1 MPFIRYVKKRF
12 SPECQAIIDH
22 ANRIIEDHANKGFTL
37 TLRQLYYQF
46 VGEALI
52 PNTERSYKNL
62 GNVINNARLAGLV
75 DWDAIEDRMRSMVQN
90 SHWAGPDDIVDTC
103 SRQFQYDKWLRQSIR
118 VECWVEKD
126 ALVGVLAS
134 VCQPL
139 DVPYFACR
147 GYTSQSEMW
156 RASQRFRGFIEDD
169 EQEVLILYLG
179 DHDPS
184 GLDMTR
190 DVKDRLELF
199 LGPKSAELLRVKRL
213 ALNMNQIEEYE
224 PPPNPAKVTD
234 SRSGPY
240 MEEFG
245 DESWELDALDV
256 TVLADLI
263 RENIL
268 DVRDDETWEESIA
281 EENKAKEELS
291 QVSANWQ
298 GITGWLKTQERRRKK

>member
-1 MPFIRYVKKRF
+1 
-12 SPECQAIIDH
+12 
-22 ANRIIEDHANKGFTL
+22 
-37 TLRQLYYQF
+37 
-46 VGEALI
+46 
-52 PNTERSYKNL
+52 
-62 GNVINNARLAGLV
+62 
-75 DWDAIEDRMRSMVQN
+75 MRSMVQN